1 MHLLYGKPTFSCFCF
16 CLICV
21 MRTDVLTSIIQVS
34 TQSIGL
40 AFGLSIAAGAC
51 TCVGA
56 AISGF
61 AQVNNNIFLAAAM
74 AASAGV
80 MM

>member
-1 MHLLYGKPTFSCFCF
+1 MKTGN
-16 CLICV
+16 
-21 MRTDVLTSIIQVS
+21 IIAQVS
-34 TQSIGL
+34 TVSTESIGL

-51 TCVGA
+51 TILGA

-61 AQVNNNIFLAAAM
+61 AQVNNSIFLAAAM